1 MTTNELLNLMADVTL
16 RVLNAETKLEPQ
28 LRRAKDQEE
37 YCRMIAKELIT
48 NLSNEEIAKL

>member
-1 MTTNELLNLMADVTL
+1 MTTNELLNLMSDVTL

-28 LRRAKDQEE
+28 LRQAKDQEE

-48 NLSNEEIAKL
+48 NLSNEEIAEL

>member
-1 MTTNELLNLMADVTL
+1 MADVTL

-28 LRRAKDQEE
+28 LRQAKDQEE